1 MNMKKK
7 TKHVLSVTDLSAEEI
22 DVILKDAIK
31 LKKSPLSDDL
41 KGHFLALIFEKPS
54 LRTRVSFEVAIQE
67 QGGCCLILP
76 PTAIQM
82 GKREAI
88 KDVAAYLSGNVTAAT
103 LRVFDHQ
110 TLVKFAEHATIPI
123 INALSDVEHPCQA
136 LADVMTVL
144 QHKGSLKGKKLLF
157 IGDGNNVCH
166 SLLLA
171 GALTGLSVTV
181 ACPEG
186 YEPSNEILAN
196 AREIGAERGAEFVV
210 TNNPAEGAKNVD
222 AIYTDVWASMGQE
235 DETTARKKIFQPF
248 QLNSELLANAPDA
261 IIMHCLPAHRGE
273 EITDDVIDGPQS
285 VVFDQA
291 ENRRHAQ
298 KALLRFLLMD

>member
-1 MNMKKK
+1 MKKNIR
-7 TKHVLSVTDLSAEEI
+7 HVLSVTDLSAEEI
-22 DVILKDAIK
+22 DVILKDAIR
-31 LKKSPLSDDL
+31 LKKQPLSDDL

-54 LRTRVSFEVAIQE
+54 LRTRVSFEIAIQE
-67 QGGCCLILP
+67 QGGGSLVLP
-76 PTAIQM
+76 PSAIQM

-110 TLVKFAEHATIPI
+110 TLVKFAEHATIPV
-123 INALSDVEHPCQA
+123 INALSDIEHPCQA
-136 LADVMTVL
+136 LADIMAVL
-144 QHKGSLKGKKLLF
+144 QHKGSLEGKRLMF

-186 YEPSNEILAN
+186 YEPDEKILTQ
-196 AREIGAERGAEFVV
+196 ARKIGVKKGAEFVV
-210 TNNPAEGAKNVD
+210 TNNPHEAAKNAD

-235 DETTARKKIFQPF
+235 DETAARKKIFQPF
-248 QLNSELLANAPDA
+248 QLNSELLALAPEA
-261 IIMHCLPAHRGE
+261 IVMHCLPAHRGE
-273 EITDDVIDGPQS
+273 EITDAVIDGPQS

-298 KALLRFLLMD
+298 KALLRFLLLD

>member
-1 MNMKKK
+1 MKKQ

-22 DVILKDAIK
+22 DVILKEAIR
-31 LKKSPLSDDL
+31 LKKQPLSDDL

-54 LRTRVSFEVAIQE
+54 LRTRVSFEIANQA
-67 QGGCCLILP
+67 QGGGSLVLP
-76 PTAIQM
+76 PSAIQM

-88 KDVAAYLSGNVTAAT
+88 KDVAAYLSGNVTSVT

-110 TLVKFAEHATIPI
+110 TLVKFAEFATVPV

-144 QHKGSLKGKKLLF
+144 QHKGSLEGKRLMF

-186 YEPSNEILAN
+186 YEPDEKILAQ
-196 AREIGAERGAEFVV
+196 ACEIGSKKGAEFVV
-210 TNNPAEGAKNVD
+210 TNNPQEAAKNAD

-235 DETTARKKIFQPF
+235 DEVAARKKIFQPF
-248 QLNSELLANAPDA
+248 QLNSELLALAPEA
-261 IIMHCLPAHRGE
+261 IVMHCLPAHRGE
-273 EITDDVIDGPQS
+273 EITDAVIDGPQS

>member
-1 MNMKKK
+1 MKNKF
-7 TKHVLSVTDLSAEEI
+7 KHVLSVTDLSADEI
-22 DVILKDAIK
+22 DMILVEAIR
-31 LKKSPLSDDL
+31 LKKQPLSDDL

-54 LRTRVSFEVAIQE
+54 LRTRVSFEIAIQE
-67 QGGCCLILP
+67 QGGGSLVLP
-76 PTAIQM
+76 PSAIQM

-110 TLVKFAEHATIPI
+110 TLVKFAEFATIPV

-144 QHKGSLKGKKLLF
+144 EHKGALKEKRMMF
-157 IGDGNNVCH
+157 VGDGNNVCH

-181 ACPEG
+181 ACPNG
-186 YEPSNEILAN
+186 YEPSDEILAK
-196 AREIGAERGAEFVV
+196 ARELGEKSGAKFVV
-210 TNNPAEGAKNVD
+210 THNPQEAAENAD

-235 DETTARKKIFQPF
+235 DEIEKRKQIFKDF
-248 QLNSELLANAPDA
+248 QLNSELLKLAPNA
-261 IIMHCLPAHRGE
+261 IVMHCLPAHRGE

-298 KALLRFLLMD
+298 KALLRHLLLEL

>member
-1 MNMKKK
+1 MKNN

-22 DVILKDAIK
+22 DVILKDAIR

-67 QGGCCLILP
+67 QGGCSLILP

-110 TLVKFAEHATIPI
+110 TLVKFAEYATIPI

-144 QHKGSLKGKKLLF
+144 QHKGSLEGKRLMF

-186 YEPSNEILAN
+186 YEPSDEILKK

-210 TNNPAEGAKNVD
+210 TNNPAEGAKNAD
-222 AIYTDVWASMGQE
+222 AVYTDVWASMGQE
-235 DETTARKKIFQPF
+235 DETAARKKIFQPF
-248 QLNSELLANAPDA
+248 QLNSELLANAPEA
-261 IIMHCLPAHRGE
+261 IVMHCLPAHRGE
-273 EITDDVIDGPQS
+273 EITDEVIDGPQS

>member
-1 MNMKKK
+1 MKREV
-7 TKHVLSVTDLSAEEI
+7 KHVLSVTDLSAEEI
-22 DVILKDAIK
+22 DIILMEAIR
-31 LKKSPLSDDL
+31 LKKQPLSDDL
-41 KGHFLALIFEKPS
+41 KGHFLALVFEKPS

-67 QGGCCLILP
+67 QGGGSLVLP
-76 PTAIQM
+76 PSAIQM

-88 KDVAAYLSGNVTAAT
+88 KDVAAYLSGNVTVAT

-110 TLVKFAEHATIPI
+110 TLVKFAEHATIPV

-144 QHKGSLKGKKLLF
+144 EHKGALKGKRMMF
-157 IGDGNNVCH
+157 VGDGNNVCH

-186 YEPSNEILAN
+186 YEPDEEILRT
-196 AREIGAERGAEFVV
+196 AREIGVKKGAEFIV
-210 TNNPAEGAKNVD
+210 THNAKEAAKDAD

-235 DETTARKKIFQPF
+235 EEIEKRKKVFKDF
-248 QLNSELLANAPDA
+248 QLNSELLKLAPEA
-261 IIMHCLPAHRGE
+261 IVMHCLPAHRGE
-273 EITDDVIDGPQS
+273 EITDEVIDGPQS

-298 KALLRFLLMD
+298 KALLRYLLLEV